1 MEYRILGP
9 LEVVEHGHKLPL
21 GGVRQRALLA
31 VLLLHRRE
39 VVSVDHLIEALW
51 GDNPPLTAAKTIQV
65 YVSRLRK
72 VLGAEILETC
82 GRGYRLA
89 IDSGRCDLDRFDAL
103 LARGREAVES
113 ENRALAVEALRDAL
127 ALWRDPGLDEFS
139 GEPFA
144 EAELARLVEARLT
157 ALEDRIDAELAMGRG
172 PELVRELEQLAAEHP
187 LRERPAA
194 ALMLA
199 LYRAGRQADAL
210 AVYRATRE
218 RLVDELG
225 LEPSPSLRELESR
238 ILRHDPSLSPPRPA
252 TPSGSRRAAVKR
264 RAGIM
269 VALFVAV
276 AVAGVLLGAG
286 RPQALP
292 ATLGNANGLVA
303 LSKQSGRVVGAMR
316 VAGAVAAVGSG
327 SGSVWAAVPG
337 VGCGVPHRSAV
348 DAYGRPDPAGRGA
361 GQRRQR
367 RRLHLGRE
375 HG

>member
-9 LEVVEHGHKLPL
+9 LEVVEHGHNLPL

-72 VLGAEILETC
+72 VLGAEILETS
-82 GRGYRLA
+82 GRGYRLVV
-89 IDSGRCDLDRFDAL
+89 DSGSCDVDQFDAL
-103 LARGREAVES
+103 LAEGRDALES
-113 ENRALAVEALRDAL
+113 ENPARALEALRDAL

-144 EAELARLVEARLT
+144 EAELAHLVEARLT
-157 ALEDRIDAELAMGRG
+157 VLEDRIDAELAIGRG
-172 PELVRELEQLAAEHP
+172 PELVRELEQLVAEHP
-187 LRERPAA
+187 LRERLAA

-210 AVYRATRE
+210 AVYRATRQ

-238 ILRHDPSLSPPRPA
+238 ILRHDPALSPRRPPMP
-252 TPSGSRRAAVKR
+252 TGDSRRAAVK
-264 RAGIM
+264 
-269 VALFVAV
+269 
-276 AVAGVLLGAG
+276 
-286 RPQALP
+286 PEP
-292 ATLGNANGLVA
+292 
-303 LSKQSGRVVGAMR
+303 
-316 VAGAVAAVGSG
+316 GSCWRC
-327 SGSVWAAVPG
+327 SSPW
-337 VGCGVPHRSAV
+337 
-348 DAYGRPDPAGRGA
+348 
-361 GQRRQR
+361 
-367 RRLHLGRE
+367 
-375 HG
+375 